1 MKILYAGSLSP
12 NDTALYRLW
21 ALERLGHQVIPLDSI
36 PYAPSNPQLRALVF
50 RLVMGPHVERLNRDI
65 LEIAEREPQRVAL
78 IDARPPADA
87 THAKI
92 VQAVRERLLEPV
104 IS

>member
-1 MKILYAGSLSP
+1 VSASV
-12 NDTALYRLW
+12 N
-21 ALERLGHQVIPLDSI
+21 
-36 PYAPSNPQLRALVF
+36 RA
-50 RLVMGPHVERLNRDI
+50 RRRNQQQKADNKGDENRFETESRAFFTRVHDKY